1 MTNQLSTKLSALGLA
16 LLVNIMMLS
25 GVAYL
30 FNPAHAAAGTPAL
43 ALSASSTQRHRQRV
57 ENGP

>member
-1 MTNQLSTKLSALGLA
+1 MTTQLSTKLSALGLA

-30 FNPAHAAAGTPAL
+30 FNPAYATGTPAL
-43 ALSASSTQRHRQRV
+43 AQSASSTQADDLTA
-57 ENGP
+57 G